1 MKKVS
6 KVANE
11 VIAVQVL
18 VVTLES
24 LKNDLVALKDSVNI
38 SENLG
43 GAFVLNS
50 INANLS
56 NEDLKALFEECK
68 KVLSVS
74 YAKKVCGAI
83 NIAYKTPL
91 TDAQKALLIGKGF
104 NVMYEQ
110 LRAFK
115 AGAGAIVDSKQSI
128 KVKDEKISQKRNNV
142 NEAKKSKENHL
153 ENAVVDSKQ
162 SIKTKGEK
170 VTQKRNDVNEAKK
183 SKENHLEN
191 AVVDSKQSKK
201 VKGEKVTQKMTDKE
215 GEISSKNHLEAAIV
229 ESASLADIMDLLTS
243 LSDIAREHKDNTKII
258 DFIATAL
265 LNIENDAY
273 DMTA

>member
-1 MKKVS
+1 MKRVVK
-6 KVANE
+6 KQNE
-11 VIAVQVL
+11 VLAVQVL
-18 VVTLES
+18 TLES

-56 NEDLKALFEECK
+56 KEDLKSLFEECK

-83 NIAYKTPL
+83 NISYKTPL

-128 KVKDEKISQKRNNV
+128 KVKDEKISQKRN
-142 NEAKKSKENHL
+142 
-153 ENAVVDSKQ
+153 
-162 SIKTKGEK
+162 
-170 VTQKRNDVNEAKK
+170 DVNEAKK

-191 AVVDSKQSKK
+191 AIIK
-201 VKGEKVTQKMTDKE
+201 
-215 GEISSKNHLEAAIV
+215 
-229 ESASLADIMDLLTS
+229 SASLADVMDLLTS
-243 LSDIAREHKDNTKII
+243 LADMAKSSKDDTKVLS
-258 DFIATAL
+258 FLASKL
-265 LNIENDAY
+265 LEIEDMTF

>member
-6 KVANE
+6 NVSKE
-11 VIAVQVL
+11 VLAVQVL
-18 VVTLES
+18 TITLES

-74 YAKKVCGAI
+74 YAKKICGAI
-83 NIAYKTPL
+83 NIPYKMTL

-115 AGAGAIVDSKQSI
+115 AGAGAIVDTKQT
-128 KVKDEKISQKRNNV
+128 V
-142 NEAKKSKENHL
+142 
-153 ENAVVDSKQ
+153 
-162 SIKTKGEK
+162 
-170 VTQKRNDVNEAKK
+170 
-183 SKENHLEN
+183 
-191 AVVDSKQSKK
+191 K
-201 VKGEKVTQKMTDKE
+201 VKGEKVTQKMTDKV
-215 GEISSKNHLEAAIV
+215 GAINSKNHLEMAIIK
-229 ESASLADIMDLLTS
+229 SASLADVYDLLTS
-243 LSDIAREHKDNTKII
+243 LGEMATAQKDNSKVLN
-258 DFIATAL
+258 FLATAL
-265 LNIENDAY
+265 LNIENETY
-273 DMTA
+273 EMTA

>member
-1 MKKVS
+1 MLECHLRNGFNPFQKQKGFKMKRVVK
-6 KVANE
+6 KQNE
-11 VIAVQVL
+11 VLAVQIL
-18 VVTLES
+18 TVTLES

-56 NEDLKALFEECK
+56 NEDLKSLFEECK

-83 NIAYKTPL
+83 NIPYKTPL
-91 TDAQKALLIGKGF
+91 SNEQKELLKGKGF

-115 AGAGAIVDSKQSI
+115 TGAG
-128 KVKDEKISQKRNNV
+128 
-142 NEAKKSKENHL
+142 
-153 ENAVVDSKQ
+153 AVVDSVQ
-162 SIKTKGEK
+162 SVKVKAEK
-170 VTQKRNDVNEAKK
+170 ISQKRNDVNEAKK

-191 AVVDSKQSKK
+191 AI
-201 VKGEKVTQKMTDKE
+201 VK
-215 GEISSKNHLEAAIV
+215 
-229 ESASLADIMDLLTS
+229 SASLADVYDLLTS
-243 LSDIAREHKDNTKII
+243 LGEMATAQKDNSKVLN
-258 DFIATAL
+258 FLATAL
-265 LNIENDAY
+265 LNIENETY
-273 DMTA
+273 DLTA